1 MNSERLE
8 GQRCER
14 FLPIGRTSVPGRQKC
29 QQRGIVSCMD
39 TQHVNNSAT
48 IRRLLSTPGRWAV
61 VGLTNN
67 PARVAPTI
75 ARFLRDELSMQII
88 PVSLGAETV
97 MGEPG
102 FAKLADI
109 PGPIDVVDCFVNS
122 SKVGDIVDQAIAV
135 GAKAVWLQ
143 LGVIDEAAARRAKD
157 AGLDV
162 VMDTCPKIEYP
173 FR

>member
-1 MNSERLE
+1 MQNN
-8 GQRCER
+8 
-14 FLPIGRTSVPGRQKC
+14 
-29 QQRGIVSCMD
+29 
-39 TQHVNNSAT
+39 HVNDPQV

-67 PARVAPTI
+67 PMRVAPSI

-88 PVSLGAETV
+88 PVSLDAQNV
-97 MGEPG
+97 MGEQG
-102 FAKLADI
+102 YAQLADI

-122 SKVGDIVDQAIAV
+122 SKVGDIVDQAISV
-135 GAKAVWLQ
+135 GAKAVWMQ
-143 LGVIDEAAARRAKD
+143 LGVIDQDAAQRAKD

-162 VMDTCPKIEYP
+162 VMNTCPKIEYP

>member
-1 MNSERLE
+1 M
-8 GQRCER
+8 
-14 FLPIGRTSVPGRQKC
+14 
-29 QQRGIVSCMD
+29 VSCMH
-39 TQHVNNSAT
+39 THHVNDPET

-67 PARVAPTI
+67 PARVAPSI

-88 PVSLGAETV
+88 PVSLSAETV
-97 MGEPG
+97 VGEPG

-143 LGVIDEAAARRAKD
+143 LGVVDEAAAQRAKD